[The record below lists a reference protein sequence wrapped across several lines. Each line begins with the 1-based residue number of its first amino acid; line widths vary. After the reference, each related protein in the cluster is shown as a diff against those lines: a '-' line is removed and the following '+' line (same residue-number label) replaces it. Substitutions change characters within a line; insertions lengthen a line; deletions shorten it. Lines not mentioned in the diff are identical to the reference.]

1 MPCDLILALDVPT
14 REDAAPIL
22 RQLRGHLRWVKIG
35 LQMFTAHGPNYV
47 REVAGMGFDVFL
59 DLKLHDIPHT
69 VGKAVESLGPLPIRM
84 LTLHTSGGREMM
96 RAAVA
101 AQQKTNPQLL
111 LLGVTVLTSLDAA
124 GLAETGVAGAPEQQV
139 ARLGQ
144 LAADSG
150 LRGLVCSPLEVGP
163 LRKTLPAAMQLVT
176 PGIRPAS
183 EAGAASVRAGGSDD
197 QKRVMTPAAAAR
209 AGSSHIVVGRPILQ
223 AADPAAAARMIL
235 AELESA
241 RVEEPNE

>member
-22 RQLRGHLRWVKIG
+22 RQLRGQLRWVKIG
-35 LQMFTAHGPNYV
+35 LQMFTAYGPNYV
-47 REVAGMGFDVFL
+47 REVAGMGFNIFL
-59 DLKLHDIPHT
+59 DLKLHDIPNT
-69 VGKAVESLGPLPIRM
+69 VAKAVESLGPLPIQM
-84 LTLHTSGGREMM
+84 LTIHTSGGGEMM

-111 LLGVTVLTSLDAA
+111 ILGVTVLTSTDTA
-124 GLAETGVAGAPEQQV
+124 GLNETGVSASPEEQV

-144 LAADSG
+144 LAANAG
-150 LRGLVCSPLEVGP
+150 VKGLVCSPLEVAM
-163 LRKTLPAAMQLVT
+163 LRGKLPADMQLIT

-183 EAGAASVRAGGSDD
+183 EAGKDD

-209 AGSSHIVVGRPILQ
+209 AGSTYIVVGRPILQ
-223 AADPAAAARMIL
+223 AADPAAAARAIL
-235 AELESA
+235 AELSA
-241 RVEEPNE
+241 V